1 MMLGSKNPLVFPE
14 PEPPTTSTFRLR
26 SKRRSWSGRSIAI
39 PKCFVRTM
47 FLSGSSRFM
56 NRLPSRTVPQRALP
70 CSSPCRSGFPCV
82 SDHAQAHH
90 TAQAATSPVASAA
103 ASSEEG
109 AVA

>member
-56 NRLPSRTVPQRALP
+56 NRLPSRTVPHEAFCQVP
-70 CSSPCRSGFPCV
+70 F
-82 SDHAQAHH
+82 
-90 TAQAATSPVASAA
+90 
-103 ASSEEG
+103 
-109 AVA
+109 